1 MNWRQAQEVAL
12 GASLLAVLLLLY
24 EHICYYLRHGGG

>member
-1 MNWRQAQEVAL
+1 MTWQQAKEVAL

-24 EHICYYLRHGGG
+24 EHVSYYVRHSAG

>member
-1 MNWRQAQEVAL
+1 MTWQQAKEVAL

-24 EHICYYLRHGGG
+24 EHVSYYIRHSAG